1 MNSLYEKLRSQVLG
15 ILEHPG
21 LKDDETRSHALM
33 ALIIS
38 MRPDEV
44 HMAGEKEPRIKVDR
58 DKADGWR
65 GRVMQNFK
73 SANDEEIG
81 R

>member
-1 MNSLYEKLRSQVLG
+1 MNSHYEKLRSQVLG
-15 ILEHPG
+15 ILEHTG
-21 LKDDETRSHALM
+21 LKDDETRSHAMM

-38 MRPDEV
+38 MD
-44 HMAGEKEPRIKVDR
+44 AGEIHKAAEKEPPIKVQP

-65 GRVMQNFK
+65 GRMQRNFN
-73 SANDEEIG
+73 SANDEEKG